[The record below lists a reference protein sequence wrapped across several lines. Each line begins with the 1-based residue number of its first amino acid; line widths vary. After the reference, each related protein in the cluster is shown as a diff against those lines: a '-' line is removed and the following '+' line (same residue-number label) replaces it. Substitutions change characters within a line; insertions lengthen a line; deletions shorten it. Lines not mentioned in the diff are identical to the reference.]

1 MKIYQNKKWN
11 MSLEYPDDWKIVW
24 ENEPDGGWEIVVAFG
39 GKPSKSGNPLVSLRV
54 FPKAVINFLNS
65 NITVYASGGPGA
77 PTELAR
83 TPEEYNNQCKQEL
96 VQILNGLHFIS
107 EDTKK
112 IAGMPAAILNYKYPS
127 NTGTIH
133 EKQINIFD
141 NNFTY
146 RFMSEAPEE
155 QRDYIEKYFDSLID
169 NFKPFAN
176 IS

>member
-1 MKIYQNKKWN
+1 
-11 MSLEYPDDWKIVW
+11 
-24 ENEPDGGWEIVVAFG
+24 
-39 GKPSKSGNPLVSLRV
+39 
-54 FPKAVINFLNS
+54 
-65 NITVYASGGPGA
+65 
-77 PTELAR
+77 
-83 TPEEYNNQCKQEL
+83 
-96 VQILNGLHFIS
+96 
-107 EDTKK
+107 
-112 IAGMPAAILNYKYPS
+112 MPAAILNYKYPS